1 MRICVILEGC
11 YPYVTGGVS
20 TWIHQYMKAMP
31 QHEFVIWAIGAD
43 AEQKG
48 KFKYELPDNV
58 VEVRE
63 IFLDEALRMSF
74 VKGKYK
80 FSEEELTA
88 LRDCVNCQKPDWELL
103 FRMYHD
109 RKISPIAFLMSEE
122 FLEILT
128 GICREEYPY
137 TSFSDLFHTIRSML
151 LPLLYVIQSEV
162 PKADLYHS
170 IATGYAGML
179 ARLGSYVNHV
189 PYVITEHGIY
199 TREREEEIIRAKWVV
214 PAFKRFWVRFFYM
227 LSNGAYERATMIT
240 SLFDK
245 AREMQIEMG
254 CRPEKC
260 RYITNGIHY
269 EHFCD
274 IPLKKDNG
282 YVDIGAVLRIAPIK
296 DVKTM
301 LYAFAELKERVSNAR
316 LYVCGPEDDE
326 DYAQECYVLK
336 EQLGLT
342 DEEVFFTGPVN
353 VLEYMEKFDFT
364 LLTSISEGQ
373 PLAVLESF
381 AAGRPCVVTD
391 VGCCKQLIG
400 GMSGDTLGPAGY
412 CVPPMYK
419 EALADAMESLCVHP
433 EERFMMGRTA
443 KQRVEKYFRHEDM
456 IRNYE
461 QLYDEVIEKWQ
472 ESDSV

>member
-31 QHEFVIWAIGAD
+31 QHEFIIWAIGAD
-43 AEQKG
+43 AKQQG
-48 KFKYELPDNV
+48 NYKYEFPPNV
-58 VEVRE
+58 VEIHE
-63 IFLDEALRMSF
+63 IFLDEALRMPF
-74 VKGKYK
+74 LKGTYK
-80 FSEEELTA
+80 FNKEELKA
-88 LRDCVNCQKPDWELL
+88 LRECVNCGRPDWELL

-109 RKISPIAFLMSEE
+109 KKISPIAFLMSQD

-128 GICREEYPY
+128 MICREEYPY

-151 LPLLYVIQSEV
+151 LPLLYVIQSDV

-170 IATGYAGML
+170 IATGYAGVL
-179 ARLGSYVNHV
+179 ARLGSYVCKV
-189 PYVITEHGIY
+189 PYIITEHGIY

-227 LSNGAYERATMIT
+227 LSNAAYEKATAIT

-245 AREMQIEMG
+245 AMEMQIEMG
-254 CRPEKC
+254 CEPAKC
-260 RYITNGIHY
+260 RYITNGIHFDR
-269 EHFCD
+269 FCN
-274 IPLKKDNG
+274 IPMKKENG
-282 YVDIGAVLRIAPIK
+282 HVDIGAVLRIAPIK
-296 DVKTM
+296 DIKTM
-301 LYAFAELKERVSNAR
+301 LYAFAELKSRISNVR
-316 LYVCGPEDDE
+316 LHICGPEDDE
-326 DYAQECYVLK
+326 EYAQECYALK
-336 EQLGLT
+336 DQLALSD
-342 DEEVFFTGPVN
+342 DEVIFTGPVN
-353 VLEYMEKFDFT
+353 VLEYMENFDFT

-400 GMSGDTLGPAGY
+400 GMTGDTLGQAGY

-419 EALADAMESLCVHP
+419 EAMADAMEFLCTHQ
-433 EERFMMGRTA
+433 ETCFQMG
-443 KQRVEKYFRHEDM
+443 KIGKERVEKFFRHEDM
-456 IRNYE
+456 ISNYQ
-461 QLYDEVIEKWQ
+461 QLYDEVMKEWQ
-472 ESDSV
+472 ELDSV